1 MKKSDKDYG
10 LYDKNIDDHK
20 LKKPNY
26 KYFIIIPLILLV
38 GYYFFYLKSNLNF
51 DSAITDLKK
60 EQENEIQ
67 ENVDIKTYTET
78 KTKDMTHVTTDSSY
92 KIEKKHT
99 NKLILEKTI
108 TELDTLSGK
117 YFIISGSFS
126 NYNLSLNKA
135 KLLLDD
141 GYEPVIILPINYNN
155 MYRVAVDLYD
165 NIELAKINLASYKQK
180 LNEKLWILKH

>member
-1 MKKSDKDYG
+1 
-10 LYDKNIDDHK
+10 
-20 LKKPNY
+20 
-26 KYFIIIPLILLV
+26 
-38 GYYFFYLKSNLNF
+38 
-51 DSAITDLKK
+51 
-60 EQENEIQ
+60 
-67 ENVDIKTYTET
+67 
-78 KTKDMTHVTTDSSY
+78 MTHVTTDSTY

-141 GYEPVIILPINYNN
+141 GYQPVIILPINYNN

-165 NIELAKINLASYKQK
+165 NIELAKINLASYKEK

>member
-10 LYDKNIDDHK
+10 LYDINIDDHK
-20 LKKPNY
+20 LKKTNY

-38 GYYFFYLKSNLNF
+38 GYYFLYLKSNLNF

-60 EQENEIQ
+60 EQENKIQ
-67 ENVDIKTYTET
+67 ENVDIKTYTE
-78 KTKDMTHVTTDSSY
+78 TKDMTHVTTDSSY

-155 MYRVAVDLYD
+155 MYRVAVNLYD
-165 NIELAKINLASYKQK
+165 NIELAKINLKSYKKK

>member
-10 LYDKNIDDHK
+10 LYDINIDDHK
-20 LKKPNY
+20 LKKTNY
-26 KYFIIIPLILLV
+26 KYFIIIPLILFV
-38 GYYFFYLKSNLNF
+38 GYFYFKSNLNS

-67 ENVDIKTYTET
+67 ENVNIKTYTET
-78 KTKDMTHVTTDSSY
+78 KAKDMTHVTTDSSN

-141 GYEPVIILPINYNN
+141 GYQPVIILPINYNN

-165 NIELAKINLASYKQK
+165 NIELAKINLESYKKK